1 MTIKKSVENLLDEIF
16 DIEAE
21 ILDIVDILI
30 EAEWDSNIV
39 KQKIH
44 VNMKQR
50 YRLMEEIDIAYSR
63 CKEHSP

>member
-30 EAEWDSNIV
+30 DAEWDSNTL
-39 KQKIH
+39 KQKIQLK
-44 VNMKQR
+44 MKEREQ
-50 YRLMEEIDIAYSR
+50 MEDELP
-63 CKEHSP
+63 CLE

>member
-30 EAEWDSNIV
+30 EAEWDSNTL
-39 KQKIH
+39 KQKIQLK
-44 VNMKQR
+44 MKERDQIE
-50 YRLMEEIDIAYSR
+50 EEISKVI
-63 CKEHSP
+63 